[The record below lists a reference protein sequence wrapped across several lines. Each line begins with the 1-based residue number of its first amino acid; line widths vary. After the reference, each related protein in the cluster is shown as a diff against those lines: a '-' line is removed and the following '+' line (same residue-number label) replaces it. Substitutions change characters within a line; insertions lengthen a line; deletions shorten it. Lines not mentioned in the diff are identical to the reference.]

1 MKKSF
6 ETFIPTLPPLDNVL
20 EENAYSKTHIRK
32 QKIVPRTQDSVEEE
46 VDKPKVNKQPDDDI
60 VLDGTKLVSN
70 NGNNFGKTFLGSLK
84 PIDGGKVDYMDLKM
98 TDITK
103 VLPVSKLSTLLK
115 KHGFS
120 VSDIFNRNSNALKIV
135 GKAMKSVKSQN
146 EPRKPLFSVS
156 TPTTTPTEIVK
167 NVNDEL
173 DKETDEEDPYA
184 NLDIEF
190 KEWTPTMEFDDVPK
204 KEKSSNMP
212 QIKMPWPKRPTMT
225 KKKQDTEKSSWEDES
240 LKMPWPKRPV
250 TNNFKK
256 KQDIEKSS
264 WGQENPADVPSVKEE
279 KDEFEDPKAKR
290 QEVKREKKIKTP
302 KRYGWNNFEDNKKD
316 DQDIENNDIMQTKT
330 NIEEEIEK
338 EASTMSFKSLV
349 KKISPMSLSE
359 VLTHVGY
366 SLPDIMRGNKK
377 AIKEVLKYHRKKVDP
392 DAFKNVKKVT
402 NKKDPVPNRSE
413 VESDDS
419 YPSTSTSSS
428 TTTDATIDTTTTL
441 VESDPVKTA
450 VDIFK
455 NCKACKRLFKNMRSS
470 TTTTTS
476 PPLRFGQRTSKD
488 NIERTSP
495 TNIRQLT
502 TKQRARKPLPDT
514 ISERYD
520 ATEDHSD
527 QDSEVNTTAYPGL
540 NFTLTDLNMSRTD
553 VLDKKD
559 LKVPGIDQIFD
570 LTNRAQKPDII
581 YGKKDKE
588 TKETEKLSTKRPKVF
603 KNTDPFFNGGGGGR
617 VRWGA
622 DSGAGGYGGS
632 GGYGGGYG
640 GGSSIVT
647 DRRTTK
653 PTKKPTTRIPI
664 TYFGLED
671 ELENSNPNSV
681 LNGDYNGVDYV
692 YEYDYSDYYGPVAEV
707 PTGVKSA
714 LIASSVVGGL
724 AVSIF
729 LCIFM
734 LCLWKNMKSKL
745 RMSSDFEDT
754 NRGFLSGL
762 MFKKSKKGNKKDPN
776 GYFNKVLPIGEQHYS
791 TTSSEEY

>member
-1 MKKSF
+1 
-6 ETFIPTLPPLDNVL
+6 
-20 EENAYSKTHIRK
+20 
-32 QKIVPRTQDSVEEE
+32 
-46 VDKPKVNKQPDDDI
+46 
-60 VLDGTKLVSN
+60 
-70 NGNNFGKTFLGSLK
+70 
-84 PIDGGKVDYMDLKM
+84 M
-98 TDITK
+98 T
-103 VLPVSKLSTLLK
+103 
-115 KHGFS
+115 
-120 VSDIFNRNSNALKIV
+120 N
-135 GKAMKSVKSQN
+135 
-146 EPRKPLFSVS
+146 
-156 TPTTTPTEIVK
+156 
-167 NVNDEL
+167 
-173 DKETDEEDPYA
+173 
-184 NLDIEF
+184 
-190 KEWTPTMEFDDVPK
+190 
-204 KEKSSNMP
+204 
-212 QIKMPWPKRPTMT
+212 
-225 KKKQDTEKSSWEDES
+225 KKKQELKSSWEEES
-240 LKMPWPKRPV
+240 L
-250 TNNFKK
+250 T
-256 KQDIEKSS
+256 DEK
-264 WGQENPADVPSVKEE
+264 KEE
-279 KDEFEDPKAKR
+279 VFEDPMEKR
-290 QEVKREKKIKTP
+290 QEVKREKKTKTP

-316 DQDIENNDIMQTKT
+316 DQEIENNDIMQTKT

-392 DAFKNVKKVT
+392 EAFKNVQKVT
-402 NKKDPVPNRSE
+402 KNKDPVPNKTQ
-413 VESDDS
+413 VESEDS
-419 YPSTSTSSS
+419 ISSTSSS
-428 TTTDATIDTTTTL
+428 TTTTESTTDTTTTL
-441 VESDPVKTA
+441 AETDPVKTA

-540 NFTLTDLNMSRTD
+540 NSTLTDLNMSRTD

-581 YGKKDKE
+581 YGKKDKDS
-588 TKETEKLSTKRPKVF
+588 KETEKASTKRPKVF

-622 DSGAGGYGGS
+622 DSGYGGGYS
-632 GGYGGGYG
+632 GGYGGG
-640 GGSSIVT
+640 SIVT